1 MQKINNKKHLDFC
14 DVLILPTNSSIN
26 SRGNVNLLSQINF
39 QKRDQLF
46 TGIPIIAA
54 NMTTIGTF
62 EIYNVLSKY
71 KIMTA
76 FHKFY
81 KLNDFRNFIENTKT
95 SINNNDNNNI
105 LDPDYFM
112 VTTGISDNDY
122 NNLVNIV
129 DNINVKYILIDIANG
144 YISDFIKFCD
154 KVRKKYPFKVITA
167 GNVCT
172 NEGIKN
178 LVDIGIDIVKIG
190 IGGGSACTTRI
201 QTGIG
206 VPQLSCILES
216 KKYILEN
223 CKNTYIISD
232 GGITC
237 PGDVVKAYGAGAD
250 FVMMGGVFSGHT
262 ENPGEIEVSDT
273 GEEYKIF
280 YGMSSKYSMD
290 NNYAANNN
298 TNYRTS
304 EGRYIRVKYKGD
316 LNNTVNNYL
325 GGIRSACT
333 YTNSKNIKD
342 LYNNVKFIRVNN
354 QYNNSLIK

>member
-26 SRGNVNLLSQINF
+26 SRKNVNIVSQINF
-39 QKRDQLF
+39 QKRDQIF

-62 EIYNVLSKY
+62 EIYNVLSKH

-81 KLNDFRNFIENTKT
+81 KLNDFRNFIEKSKT
-95 SINNNDNNNI
+95 STNSDNNNI

-112 VTTGISDNDY
+112 VSTGISDNDY

-144 YISDFIKFCD
+144 YINDFIKFCD

-216 KKYILEN
+216 KKYILDHN
-223 CKNTYIISD
+223 KDTYIISD

-273 GEEYKIF
+273 GEQYKIF

-304 EGRYIRVKYKGD
+304 EGRFIRVKYKGD
-316 LNNTVNNYL
+316 LDNTVYEYL

-333 YTNSKNIKD
+333 YTNSANIKD
-342 LYNNVKFIRVNN
+342 LYNNVKFIYVNN
-354 QYNNSLIK
+354 QYNSTLIK